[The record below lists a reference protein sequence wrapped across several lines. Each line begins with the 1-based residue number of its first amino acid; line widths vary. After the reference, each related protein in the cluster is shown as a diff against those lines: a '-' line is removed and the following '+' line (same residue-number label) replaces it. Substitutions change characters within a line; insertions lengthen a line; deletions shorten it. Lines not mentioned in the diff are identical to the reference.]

1 MDEQDHGEG
10 CDDPQCEVCGP
21 EPTYEEWVAQ
31 QIGPRR
37 VGGRYRTRHGYEYD
51 VIAIDPGPRPRTQWP
66 VWQITVIGV
75 EDSIKRSHCTA
86 WDEGDQVVQEPG
98 EAVLEW
104 PAAGARAAGLAA
116 AEALEPGGRHR

>member
-1 MDEQDHGEG
+1 MDEDDQVTGGQDHGEG

-31 QIGPRR
+31 QIGPRK

-66 VWQITVIGV
+66 VWQITVIGT
-75 EDSIKRSHCTA
+75 EDGIKRSHCTA
-86 WDEGDQVVQEPG
+86 WTCTTRSCRS
-98 EAVLEW
+98 
-104 PAAGARAAGLAA
+104 PAR
-116 AEALEPGGRHR
+116 